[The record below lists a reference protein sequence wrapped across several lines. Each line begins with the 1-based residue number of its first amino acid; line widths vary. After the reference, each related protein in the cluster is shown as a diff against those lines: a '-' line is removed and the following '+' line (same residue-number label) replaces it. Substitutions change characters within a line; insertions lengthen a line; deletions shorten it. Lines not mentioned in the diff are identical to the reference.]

1 MPHQQLAVTK
11 NLLEKMRNLV
21 IILGDQLD
29 HNSSVF
35 DDFEPSEDQIWMAE
49 VAEEITYIWTH
60 KLKIAFFLSS
70 MRHYRDYLKE
80 KKYAINY
87 HQLSKDAQKD
97 KGHSFESILK
107 QDIAKLKPSKLVMTQ
122 PGDYRVLNKMQ
133 KVAEEMKLELDI
145 KPDRHFYFNI
155 EDFKK
160 HAAKRNSLVME
171 NFYRE
176 LRKKFSLL
184 MEQSKP
190 EGGEWNYDKENRET
204 FGKKGPGKVKSPRG
218 FSPDAI
224 TLEVIDLVKDRFNDH
239 PGTTDHFDLPVSREQ
254 ALQLIQDFIAHRL
267 ASFGKY
273 QDAMW
278 QDEPFLYH
286 SRVSAVMNIKLIS
299 PREVIDKVLNA
310 YRQHNYPLNSVEG
323 FVRQVLGWRE
333 FMRGVYWNEMPEYT
347 DNNYFEANKEV
358 PPFFWDGETKM
369 ACVKDAMKSVINY
382 GYAHHIQRLMVLGLF
397 AQLYG
402 VHPLKFHEWHMAMY
416 NDAIDW
422 VSLPNAFG
430 MSQFGD
436 GGVVATKPYTA
447 SANYINKMGNYCKG
461 CHYNH
466 KKVTEDDAC
475 PFNAL
480 YWDFL
485 NRNYD
490 KLAKNRRMN
499 FQIRNLEKKDDE
511 QLQKIT
517 IRSSAIKENIKDI

>member
-1 MPHQQLAVTK
+1 MRSLA
-11 NLLEKMRNLV
+11 
-21 IILGDQLD
+21 IIFGDQLD
-29 HNSSVF
+29 HNSSIFEDF
-35 DDFEPSEDQIWMAE
+35 DPKQDQIWMAE
-49 VAEEITYIWTH
+49 AEEEITYIWTH

-70 MRHYRDYLKE
+70 MRHFCHYLE
-80 KKYAINY
+80 KKNYSINY
-87 HQLSKDAQKD
+87 HQLSYQSKKD

-107 QDIAKLKPSKLVMTQ
+107 QDIARLKPKKLLMTL
-122 PGDYRVLNKMQ
+122 PGDYRVLKKIQ
-133 KVAEEMKLELDI
+133 KVAEEMKLALEI
-145 KPDRHFYFNI
+145 KPDRHFYYNV
-155 EDFKK
+155 EDFKE
-160 HAAKRNSLVME
+160 HAASRNSLLME

-184 MEQSKP
+184 MDQSKP
-190 EGGEWNYDKENRET
+190 EGGDWNYDQENRKT
-204 FGKKGPGKVKSPRG
+204 FGKKGPEKIKSPRG
-218 FSPDAI
+218 FLPDNI
-224 TLEVIDLVKDRFNDH
+224 TKEVINLVEERFGDH
-239 PGTTDHFDLPVSREQ
+239 PGTTDYFDLPVTRQQ
-254 ALQLIQDFIAHRL
+254 ALDLVKDFIEHRL
-267 ASFGKY
+267 ENFGNY

-286 SRVSAVMNIKLIS
+286 SRVSAAMNIKLIS
-299 PREVIDKVLNA
+299 PKEVIDKTIEA
-310 YRQHNYPLNSVEG
+310 YHQHNYPLNSVEG

-347 DNNYFEANKEV
+347 DNNFFEANKEV
-358 PPFFWDGETKM
+358 PPFFWDGDTKM
-369 ACVKDAMKSVINY
+369 ACVKDAMNSVINH

-447 SANYINKMGNYCKG
+447 SANYINKMSNYCKG

-466 KKVTEDDAC
+466 KKVTENEAC

-485 NRNYD
+485 NRNVD
-490 KLAKNRRMN
+490 KLVDNRRMN
-499 FQIRNLEKKDDE
+499 FQLRNLEKKGDE
-511 QLQKIT
+511 KIQMIT
-517 IRSSAIKENIKDI
+517 KRSKEIKENIKDI